1 MWNDRLRVT
10 ETAEGDFH
18 ALNIDERALVRE
30 ALQRIDDDPI
40 AGAPLFDPLKGL
52 WSYRT
57 GALRIVYR
65 IVAEARFIVILTI
78 TRVRQSAR

>member
-10 ETAEGDFH
+10 ESAERDFH
-18 ALNIDERALVRE
+18 ALNAGERALVRE

-52 WSYRT
+52 WSFRT
-57 GALRIVYR
+57 GALRIIYR